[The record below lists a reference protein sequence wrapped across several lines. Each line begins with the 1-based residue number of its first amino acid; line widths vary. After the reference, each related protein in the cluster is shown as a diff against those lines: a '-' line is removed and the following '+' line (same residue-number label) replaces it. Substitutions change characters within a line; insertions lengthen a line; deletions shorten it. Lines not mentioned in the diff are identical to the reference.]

1 MGDQKEGNRF
11 HEWGLLKQKLDTLPR
26 NKLIREGDVW
36 FCSVGKNIG
45 HEEDGKNAFYER
57 PVLIVRK
64 FTADYFWGAL
74 LTSTIRTGPYSLNIH
89 FQKTIRCALLF
100 HLRSYDTKRLQR
112 YAGTVSRE
120 SLKNIRRTLANFLVN

>member
-1 MGDQKEGNRF
+1 MENQKEGNHF

-26 NKLIREGDVW
+26 NKLIREGVVW

-64 FTADYFWGAL
+64 FTADYFWDVPL
-74 LTSTIRTGPYSLNIH
+74 MSTIRTGPYSLNIY
-89 FQKTIRCALLF
+89 FQEIIRCALLF
-100 HLRSYDTKRLQR
+100 RMRSYDTKRLQR
-112 YAGTVSRE
+112 QAGAVSQE
-120 SLKNIRRTLANFLVN
+120 SLKNIRRALANFLVN